1 MRTLLTICDAPL
13 LPACGR
19 RCCVHALTSSVL
31 DPSRWGKDAP
41 FREYSFLNSSRI
53 PASDKADRVVLGVR
67 GASDGTGAEPTAG
80 DERTVVLD
88 AGSTYSDVAAAMR
101 RSKHPNPYVVD
112 ISARSLEVATGAF
125 TPQGGVIPNGFT
137 PDGFTPNG
145 GSHLRLATRPLR
157 STLPVLAAVL
167 IAALLLAPCS
177 SLLAPCSLLLAP
189 SSMLLAP
196 CLPLTKPTFASD
208 EPDVRAPMRPI
219 ATLRGLGERGQEC
232 GVQYDHAHGA
242 WGR

>member
-19 RCCVHALTSSVL
+19 RCCVHALTSSLL

-112 ISARSLEVATGAF
+112 ISARSLEVATHGGF
-125 TPQGGVIPNGFT
+125 HTPR
-137 PDGFTPNG
+137 G
-145 GSHLRLATRPLR
+145 GSFPTASHPTASHPTGGHTFDLPHAPCARRFLCSPLC
-157 STLPVLAAVL
+157 SLPLCS
-167 IAALLLAPCS
+167 LLLAPRS
-177 SLLAPCSLLLAP
+177 SLLAPCSLLHP
-189 SSMLLAP
+189 PCSSLH
-196 CLPLTKPTFASD
+196 AS
-208 EPDVRAPMRPI
+208 
-219 ATLRGLGERGQEC
+219 L
-232 GVQYDHAHGA
+232 
-242 WGR
+242 